1 MFRAAIATFVFCFV
15 LPVCGAQSSDSIA
28 KPQNQ
33 PEAASVTKPTEL
45 VAPAVDQLSKA
56 VSQTHLER
64 WNRSVRDD
72 TDSNLRSI
80 ERDLQNTLPPLL
92 QTADAAPSSIAASLP
107 VLRNLNALVA
117 VLVRVANIARGTAP
131 ANEAQSL
138 NNSLDVL
145 EGARRSLDDQLQQ
158 LATAQE
164 KQIADLQSKVKNQE
178 ASLAAAQTAT
188 PAASTTPAKAKK
200 SKKSTKAQ

>member
-1 MFRAAIATFVFCFV
+1 MIVLATA
-15 LPVCGAQSSDSIA
+15 LSNCGAQSTNPASDV
-28 KPQNQ
+28 Q
-33 PEAASVTKPTEL
+33 PAPATAQVTKPTEL

-72 TDSNLRSI
+72 TDTNLRSI
-80 ERDLQNTLPPLL
+80 ERDLRNTLPPLL
-92 QTADAAPSSIAASLP
+92 QTADATPNSVAASMP

-117 VLVRVANIARGTAP
+117 VLVRVANTARGTAP
-131 ANEAQSL
+131 ASEAQSL
-138 NNSLDVL
+138 RNSLDVL

-164 KQIADLQSKVKNQE
+164 KQIADLQGQVKSQAAN
-178 ASLAAAQTAT
+178 LAAAQNAA
-188 PAASTTPAKAKK
+188 PAAPATSAKAKR
-200 SKKSTKAQ
+200 SRKSTKTQ